1 MSVCHLPPLLDCQPR
16 DGGGCWDCSVPG
28 AHAWHSDTRQALTPN
43 CSSLRPAATVLNT
56 PATRRLRPS
65 RAGAAA
71 APRSSPCQ
79 GPSQRLLSS
88 HQVLSQHL
96 APHRPA
102 PNTTEDQSEAQGTS
116 GTCPK
121 PTNWPDA
128 GIVHK
133 PGSSWLWHLSFRQ
146 STGDSQ
152 APSPAPAPGAQQP
165 RGRPCP
171 HRASSP
177 GGQTVQ
183 NPTPSGKGDEAG
195 PPASASLRR
204 QALSRRDF
212 VLSDEEGGLASHHGR
227 PSGRDRQY
235 LLGGRGWSQGC
246 SGLLSFPLFMF
257 EVPSFWRHVTI
268 CPFLGSFLVALCAFG
283 LCGRCRHLPIHQ
295 RSRRDGAPCG
305 LPGHLSCPRLISLR
319 LSVPLDDFGVLFG
332 ILRDNSW
339 RFRGL

>member
-56 PATRRLRPS
+56 PATRCLRPS

-146 STGDSQ
+146 SLLGT
-152 APSPAPAPGAQQP
+152 PKRPAPLRPPG
-165 RGRPCP
+165 R
-171 HRASSP
+171 SSH
-177 GGQTVQ
+177 
-183 NPTPSGKGDEAG
+183 EAG
-195 PPASASLRR
+195 P
-204 QALSRRDF
+204 ALT
-212 VLSDEEGGLASHHGR
+212 VPPLQG
-227 PSGRDRQY
+227 DRQCKTQHH
-235 LLGGRGWSQGC
+235 RERVTRQG
-246 SGLLSFPLFMF
+246 
-257 EVPSFWRHVTI
+257 
-268 CPFLGSFLVALCAFG
+268 
-283 LCGRCRHLPIHQ
+283 HQ
-295 RSRRDGAPCG
+295 
-305 LPGHLSCPRLISLR
+305 PR
-319 LSVPLDDFGVLFG
+319 PP
-332 ILRDNSW
+332 
-339 RFRGL
+339 